1 MDLKKD
7 PDLAAAIP
15 RQGVQGWPPSS
26 TKTSTGI
33 REPSLVLIALVYR
46 YVSRSWIGLDNDPWF
61 ILVPMK
67 PEEESMRRVH
77 AVCDYQK

>member
-33 REPSLVLIALVYR
+33 REPSLVLIALV
-46 YVSRSWIGLDNDPWF
+46 SRRLPSRHR
-61 ILVPMK
+61 K
-67 PEEESMRRVH
+67 ASRRSSGRPGGERG
-77 AVCDYQK
+77 ALFS